1 MNTVTTFAFV
11 LSLVMFVMAYMINI
25 DLGKCDSVSKSVSW
39 SGQILQVLFNT
50 TVVILGMA
58 LFYGHGM
65 VFSDAMEILVGVLA
79 IVGIVCC
86 SVILADSTF
95 KSCSR
100 ATRSWVISLLVLS
113 VILLVLLGMRR
124 AYKHSETVRS
134 TFKRYL

>member
-1 MNTVTTFAFV
+1 MHTVTTFAFV

-25 DLGKCDSVSKSVSW
+25 DLGACEVSKSVSR

-50 TVVILGMA
+50 TAVILGMA
-58 LFYGHGM
+58 LFYGHGLA
-65 VFSDAMEILVGVLA
+65 VSDAMEILVGVLA

-95 KSCSR
+95 KSCSH

-124 AYKHSETVRS
+124 AYKHSDTVRS
-134 TFKRYL
+134 TFKQYF